1 MFFDGLMHVTYT
13 LPPELIPYANE
24 NYPDEV
30 RSELYLGT
38 KFIRCNVTREVL
50 KDVRVRKA
58 LALALDRESLINNVL
73 RGGQQPTYGMVPPF
87 GNYKTPR
94 SVEFDK
100 EKAKQLLVEAGYD
113 GTTKKFP
120 VLKLLT
126 TDRDV
131 SKRLAEAYQGMW
143 AQNLGISVEIEQK
156 EWTSYLVAQTN
167 LDYDLA
173 DAGWIGDYLDPTTF
187 LDMWIEGGGNNRTGW
202 FDKDFEKLLKDSE
215 HVPDAGERLKV
226 LQSAEE
232 ILMSE
237 IPAIPIYWYTTNY
250 IIDKRV
256 KGWSPLLLNNHP
268 FKFISLETN
277 TE

>member
-1 MFFDGLMHVTYT
+1 
-13 LPPELIPYANE
+13 
-24 NYPDEV
+24 
-30 RSELYLGT
+30 
-38 KFIRCNVTREVL
+38 
-50 KDVRVRKA
+50 
-58 LALALDRESLINNVL
+58 
-73 RGGQQPTYGMVPPF
+73 MVPPF

-100 EKAKQLLVEAGYD
+100 EKARQLLVEAGYD